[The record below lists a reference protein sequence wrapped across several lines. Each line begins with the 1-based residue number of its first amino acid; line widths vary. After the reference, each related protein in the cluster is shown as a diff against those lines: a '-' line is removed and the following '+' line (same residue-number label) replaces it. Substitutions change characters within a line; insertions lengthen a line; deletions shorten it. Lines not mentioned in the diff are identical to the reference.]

1 MTNPTTKKQVDQSG
15 PWARISTLLSQTV
28 LLSAL
33 LYYFGWVR
41 TQAVW
46 DYFGIDTSLLGFST
60 PDYALRS
67 INSTILPLIGFG
79 ILALFLVALH
89 RTVFLPAATAARST
103 SRRRVVDHAIIACYT
118 VGGLTLAAIG
128 IGFLIPASVN
138 WVPTNALA
146 LMLLTGTGLVAY
158 LDHLRSLQTRMTSR
172 RPREK
177 SSVRPSVLAALA
189 MIGALWLVSSYA
201 RTNGEQS
208 ARDIAGHLDSR
219 PAIALYSVGRLAV
232 SGPGISATEIS
243 QKDSKYK
250 FCYTGLVSLIHTTD
264 KYLLISQRWRHG
276 RDAVYVIPISG
287 DVRIDAIAQ

>member
-1 MTNPTTKKQVDQSG
+1 MTNPTTKKQADQSG
-15 PWARISTLLSQTV
+15 PWTRISTLLSQTV

-46 DYFGIDTSLLGFST
+46 EYFGIDTSLLGFST

-79 ILALFLVALH
+79 ILALSLATLH

-103 SRRRVVDHAIIACYT
+103 SRRRLADGAIIACYAA
-118 VGGLTLAAIG
+118 GGLTLAAIG
-128 IGFLIPASVN
+128 IGFLIPASIN
-138 WVPTNALA
+138 WAPTIALSF
-146 LMLLTGTGLVAY
+146 MLLTATGLIAY
-158 LDHLRSLQTRMTSR
+158 LDHLRSLQMRMTSR
-172 RPREK
+172 HPREK
-177 SSVRPSVLAALA
+177 SSVRPSALAALA
-189 MIGALWLVSSYA
+189 AIGALWSVSSYA

-208 ARDIAGHLDSR
+208 ARDVADHLNSR

-232 SGPGISATEIS
+232 SGPGISITEIS

-250 FCYTGLVSLIHTTD
+250 FCYTGLVSLIHTSD
-264 KYLLISQRWRHG
+264 KYLLTSQQWRHG

-287 DVRIDAIAQ
+287 DVRIDAIAR